1 MELHELVDLVAAA
14 EVEAAAANE
23 KLDRL
28 KWNLKREMEQEGASE
43 SVSDTHKATL
53 TASNSYDAGKLFA
66 VLEVVPEQDLVDAR
80 AYTPAHEETRIVS
93 ARWNATK
100 LKPFGKRGAAVQE
113 AIDSARITGEP
124 TLKVVAR

>member
-14 EVEAAAANE
+14 EIEAAAANE

-43 SVSDTHKATL
+43 SVSDTYKATL

-80 AYTPAHEETRIVS
+80 AYTPAHEEKRIVS

>member
-14 EVEAAAANE
+14 EIEAAAANE

-43 SVSDTHKATL
+43 SVSDTYKATL

-66 VLEVVPEQDLVDAR
+66 
-80 AYTPAHEETRIVS
+80 
-93 ARWNATK
+93 
-100 LKPFGKRGAAVQE
+100 
-113 AIDSARITGEP
+113 
-124 TLKVVAR
+124 